1 MTHAKARVI
10 DTLRAQIRKL
20 EGIGVPAG
28 AAVMKMGL
36 PPVDAVLPDGGLPLG
51 CVHEVVSGERGA
63 ATGFCAVLSAR
74 VLETRGSG
82 ALLWL
87 QRGDDLY
94 LPGLTRY
101 GIAPGGVITVA
112 GLTKPADMLWALEE
126 ALKCNALGAVVAE
139 VDQVGFTASRR
150 LQLAAESA
158 GITGFLISNNS
169 DGATSAAVTRWRLTS
184 VPSQADGLPGV
195 GAPCWQVE
203 LLRARGGRPA
213 SWPVVWQEGGWHVL
227 PSPALVDAED
237 TQDAVPVI
245 LPPKISLAG

>member
-20 EGIGVPAG
+20 EGIGEPAG
-28 AAVMKMGL
+28 AAVMRVGL
-36 PPVDAVLPDGGLPLG
+36 PPVDRVLPDGGLPLG
-51 CVHEVVSGERGA
+51 CVHEVVSGEHGA

-82 ALLWL
+82 TLLWL

-94 LPGLTRY
+94 LPGLVRY

-158 GITGFLISNNS
+158 GITGFLISRDSNGVA
-169 DGATSAAVTRWRLTS
+169 GATSAAVTRWRLTS
-184 VPSQADGLPGV
+184 APSQADGLPGV

-213 SWPVVWQEGGWHVL
+213 SWSVVWQESGWHVL
-227 PSPALVDAED
+227 PPLAPAQQAED
-237 TQDAVPVI
+237 TQDAAPAI
-245 LPPKISLAG
+245 LPLAS

>member
-1 MTHAKARVI
+1 MRV
-10 DTLRAQIRKL
+10 
-20 EGIGVPAG
+20 
-28 AAVMKMGL
+28 GL
-36 PPVDAVLPDGGLPLG
+36 PPVDAILPDGGLPLG

-74 VLETRGSG
+74 VLETRGVGVGSG

-94 LPGLTRY
+94 LPGLARY

-126 ALKCNALGAVVAE
+126 ALKCNALAAVVAE
-139 VDQVGFTASRR
+139 VDRVGFTASRR

-169 DGATSAAVTRWRLTS
+169 DGATSATGATSAAVTRWRLAS
-184 VPSQADGLPGV
+184 APSQADGLPGV

-213 SWPVVWQEGGWHVL
+213 SWSVVWQEGGWHVL
-227 PSPALVDAED
+227 PVSAENRP
-237 TQDAVPVI
+237 TPSQAETAQDAAPAI
-245 LPPKISLAG
+245 LPLAS